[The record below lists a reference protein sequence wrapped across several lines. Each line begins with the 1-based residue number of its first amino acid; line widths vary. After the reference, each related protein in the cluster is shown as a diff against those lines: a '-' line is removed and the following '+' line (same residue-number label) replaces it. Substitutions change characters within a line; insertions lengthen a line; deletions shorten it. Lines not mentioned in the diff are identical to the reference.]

1 MSPVGCHT
9 YMGWAHVA
17 DKIGFRQELEHFA
30 LCVRTRAEPR
40 TSGADAVRTQA
51 LMDRLLGAMGL
62 PLEDRPEG

>member
-1 MSPVGCHT
+1 
-9 YMGWAHVA
+9 MGWAHVA
-17 DKIGFRQELEHFA
+17 DKMGFRQELEHFA
-30 LCVRTRAEPR
+30 LCVRTRAESR